1 MLIAVGSGPPASNM
15 MAAQKGRPFCY
26 MEVMFVEQGYD
37 IPFWMQYTLSVD
49 EAAKYFRIGQNTL
62 RKIISDNP
70 EADYLLWIGRKA
82 QIKRSLFE
90 KYIDQHNVV

>member
-1 MLIAVGSGPPASNM
+1 MLIAVDLGPPASNM
-15 MAAQKGRPFCY
+15 MAALFGRPFCY

>member
-1 MLIAVGSGPPASNM
+1 MD
-15 MAAQKGRPFCY
+15 
-26 MEVMFVEQGYD
+26 QGYD

-62 RKIISDNP
+62 RKIINDNP
-70 EADYLLWIGRKA
+70 DADYLLWIGRKA